1 MQQQLQGDVPVNG
14 KQEVI
19 FDPQHSRPLNSTV
32 WTEDPALVGLVQEI
46 WDEHLAAGEAEK
58 QKGGKK
64 PRRPY
69 IEQLRVLVT
78 DLYLAWQEDP
88 FLCLG
93 MPFSEGAWD
102 SQSRYNPLGLSKHL
116 VVLVKQL
123 QAAGLVRVS
132 AGSYAA
138 PGAKGNRTGRIQAS
152 TELQKQFKVLVV
164 DSRAIQVVPSECIIL
179 KTGEGEHSRAAEYQ
193 DTDDTLRMRQVLT
206 AYNGLLARTFIDIP
220 TLDDPWVIR
229 QDNTGRSIRVS
240 IGHRHQLVRR
250 IFSRGSWEMNGR
262 FYGPWWQGLNSRL
275 RSQIFINDT
284 PTVEIDFKAM
294 HIQIL
299 AAQKGVELPPDPYEL
314 PPGQFP
320 NTDPKEQRRLV
331 KQLVLTALNAKDTR
345 SACSAFREGLEA
357 GHAGK
362 HLKNATLQRTI
373 DAFSEH
379 VPALADSLCSDVGIR
394 LMFTD
399 SQIME
404 RVITHCTLLDLPVLT
419 IHDSAIVPYTH
430 SKELEAAMI
439 RAAVEVAVREIP
451 LEAKAL
457 GLDAMQDDPVYV
469 RQNFQI
475 RCETERCEGYLTRL
489 KEWEDTAE
497 REVVPFRLLPREH
510 KKEKN

>member
-1 MQQQLQGDVPVNG
+1 MQQQLQGDEPANE
-14 KQEVI
+14 KQEAI
-19 FDPQHSRPLNSTV
+19 FDPQHSRPLSTTI
-32 WTEDPALVGLVQEI
+32 WTEDPALVGLVQDI
-46 WDEHLAAGEAEK
+46 WNQHFATGEAEK

-64 PRRPY
+64 PKRPY

-88 FLCLG
+88 LLCLG

-152 TELQKQFKVLVV
+152 TELQKRFEALVV
-164 DSRAIQVVPSECIIL
+164 DGRAIQVVPSECIIL
-179 KTGEGEHSRAAEYQ
+179 KEGEGDYSRAVEYQ
-193 DTDDTLRMRQVLT
+193 DTDNTLCMRQVLT
-206 AYNGLLARTFIDIP
+206 AYNDLLAQTFIDIP
-220 TLDDPWVIR
+220 TLEQPWVVR
-229 QDNTGRSIRVS
+229 QDNRGKDIRVAV
-240 IGHRHQLVRR
+240 GPRHQLVRR

-262 FYGPWWQGLNSRL
+262 FYGPWWQGLNSKL

-299 AAQKGVELPPDPYEL
+299 AAQQGVELPPDPYEL

-320 NTDPKEQRRLV
+320 DTDPDEQRRLV

-345 SACSAFREGLEA
+345 SACSAFREGLKA
-357 GHAGK
+357 GHPGK
-362 HLKNATLQRTI
+362 HLKNTSLQKTI
-373 DAFSEH
+373 NTFSKH

-404 RVITHCTLLDLPVLT
+404 RVITHCTLLGLPVLT
-419 IHDSAIVPYTH
+419 IHDSAIIPYTH
-430 SKELEAAMI
+430 SKVLEEAMKQ
-439 RAAVEVAVREIP
+439 AAVEVVGREIP

-457 GLDAMQDDPVYV
+457 GLDHDSWKDDPVYV
-469 RQNFQI
+469 RLDFQTC
-475 RCETERCEGYLTRL
+475 RETERCEGYLTRL
-489 KEWEDTAE
+489 KEWESTTR
-497 REVVPFRLLPREH
+497 REVVPFNIL
-510 KKEKN
+510 